1 MSLRSSVLLAA
12 SMACYG
18 QTAISELTSYWEM
31 DITTADRVLWDSKGS
46 AHGLYIGIG
55 LTPQTSIFGG
65 GTKVVGIAP
74 TNDGTRGGLLIPP
87 ALVNSFGSFAYA
99 FWCRPD
105 GTNYIAAR
113 RRSGTDGIDWSV
125 ALNTG
130 SSGRATLTLGNTSG
144 STSTHQ
150 YTTQTVNTG
159 DLMLIWIAYD
169 SVANLAKIT
178 INGGNWASGTPVASW
193 QANASGIPLY
203 FGQAARSFGPGTT
216 VGRSMYWNG
225 YIPTDAERTA
235 IYNSGAGRDYSYFSA
250 TPFTPPTRPLTVTY
264 QGVLADDANLTG
276 QQGLYFMRPYPLKTW
291 SPALAAIHGDYMWG
305 RSTDHTTG
313 GIWIGFSSS
322 PEVLPASWTKIKN
335 ASAPTG
341 ETTGTWTQ
349 AETPFFEWDP
359 DTSKV
364 LMYAHSIDSLQCGSP
379 CVQLSHWWESSD
391 LTTWT
396 YGGIPFP
403 QASGRTHTGYA
414 QVKRRGAG
422 DWVARSNLTDQSN
435 ATGYWTSI
443 DGRSWT
449 LAETRATSLDVVD
462 GGYLTPTQLWGES
475 IKIGQLNQHAYV
487 TTVVDANPSKGTY
500 PPYLLFFHDGSRTG
514 GNWLQD
520 VQSYVEGNTVWVY
533 AKWSFNEPSTTRL
546 FKGTLPSAPQSSSL
560 HFGGVFRIGGS
571 ASAK

>member
-1 MSLRSSVLLAA
+1 
-12 SMACYG
+12 
-18 QTAISELTSYWEM
+18 M
-31 DITTADRVLWDSKGS
+31 DVTTADRILWDYKGT
-46 AHGLYIGIG
+46 AHGLYTGIG
-55 LTPQTSIFGG
+55 LTPQTNIFGG
-65 GTKVVGIAP
+65 GTKVVGIAN
-74 TNDGTRGGLLIPP
+74 TNDGTRGGLLIPS
-87 ALVNSFGSFAYA
+87 ALVNSVGSFAFG
-99 FWCRPD
+99 FWCRHD

-113 RRSGTDGIDWSV
+113 RHVGTGGIVWSL
-125 ALNTG
+125 AYHASTG
-130 SSGRATLTLGNTSG
+130 GRATLTYGNASGTTSQV
-144 STSTHQ
+144 Q
-150 YTTQTVNTG
+150 YTTQTVNAG
-159 DLMLIWIAYD
+159 DLSLVWIAYD
-169 SVANLAKIT
+169 SVANSVKIT
-178 INGGNWASGTPVASW
+178 INGGSWASATPVASW
-193 QANASGIPLY
+193 PGNNTSIPLY
-203 FGQAARSFGPGTT
+203 IGQTQKSFGAGATI
-216 VGRSMYWNG
+216 GRSMYWDG
-225 YIPTDAERTA
+225 YIPTDSERSD
-235 IYNSGAGRDYSYFSA
+235 IYNAGVGQDFSYFSA
-250 TPFTPPTRPLTVTY
+250 TPFTPPARPLTVTY

-276 QQGLYFMRPYPLKTW
+276 QQGLYFLRPYPLKTW

-349 AETPFFEWDP
+349 AETPFFEWDQ

-396 YGGIPFP
+396 YGGMPFP

-435 ATGYWTSI
+435 ATGYWTSA

-449 LAETRATSLDVVD
+449 LVETRATSIDVVD
-462 GGYLTPTQLWGES
+462 GGYFTPTQLWGES

-487 TTVVDANPSKGTY
+487 TTSVDANPSKGTY
-500 PPYLLFFHDGSRTG
+500 PPHLLVFHDGTRTSG
-514 GNWLQD
+514 DWLQD
-520 VQSYVEGNTVWVY
+520 VQSYIEGNDVWVY
-533 AKWSFNEPSTTRL
+533 AKWSYNEPSTTRL
-546 FKGTLPSAPQSSSL
+546 YKGTLPQSSSPR
-560 HFGGVFRIGGS
+560 FGGTFRMGGA